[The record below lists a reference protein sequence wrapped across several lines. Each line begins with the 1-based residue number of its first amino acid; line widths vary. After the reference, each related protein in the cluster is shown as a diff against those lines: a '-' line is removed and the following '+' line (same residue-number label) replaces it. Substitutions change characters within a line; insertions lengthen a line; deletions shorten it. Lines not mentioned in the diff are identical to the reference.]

1 MLCIV
6 DLHKKWFWDQRSTV
20 VSHSGFYDCE
30 CAIAWGTTNAHF
42 LMFSTSPPN
51 YQHEKLIL
59 SNFRDINH
67 QISTS
72 DSWSP
77 LGHSSGYG
85 RHEAAVSYMQ
95 AHYLGHDQSLW
106 KRFAHDGSLCG
117 LTLDMIHRWKLG
129 SLMMAAWSG
138 SPWKW
143 SRSGNV
149 MAWVSELAL
158 DMWI

>member
-1 MLCIV
+1 
-6 DLHKKWFWDQRSTV
+6 
-20 VSHSGFYDCE
+20 
-30 CAIAWGTTNAHF
+30 
-42 LMFSTSPPN
+42 
-51 YQHEKLIL
+51 
-59 SNFRDINH
+59 
-67 QISTS
+67 
-72 DSWSP
+72 
-77 LGHSSGYG
+77 
-85 RHEAAVSYMQ
+85 MQ

-149 MAWVSELAL
+149 KAGVSELTL